1 MFPEFLVLN
10 TQKSPLVCDQEVP
23 VQKKHNLTILE

>member
-10 TQKSPLVCDQEVP
+10 TKSPLVCDQEVP